1 MLAQVVKK
9 YSHDVFGDQ
18 ISRLI
23 GEKRYV
29 ECIQLIRRS
38 ISEMEQEVVKPR
50 VIGTLKK
57 RFTQTEN
64 FLEQLLNTHL
74 YRFANNGEFE
84 QGTYE
89 EVIGGLQVLWGDAH
103 MFYSKYQQILDNL
116 FTQSINEQFDT
127 ILYKYHPSNPLKNIQ
142 GHIFNSVL
150 RDIYERLT
158 ALLYN
163 HHLLVRY
170 HLNQSRQNP
179 QNLYMRDFADY
190 LVKKQ
195 RPQLV
200 QRMDHQII

>member
-1 MLAQVVKK
+1 
-9 YSHDVFGDQ
+9 
-18 ISRLI
+18 
-23 GEKRYV
+23 
-29 ECIQLIRRS
+29 
-38 ISEMEQEVVKPR
+38 
-50 VIGTLKK
+50 
-57 RFTQTEN
+57 
-64 FLEQLLNTHL
+64 
-74 YRFANNGEFE
+74 
-84 QGTYE
+84 
-89 EVIGGLQVLWGDAH
+89 

-158 ALLYN
+158 SLLYN

-190 LVKKQ
+190 LVKK
-195 RPQLV
+195 
-200 QRMDHQII
+200 